1 MRLVSYWGDAGLTPG
16 LEEDGRVLPL
26 AAVYSFES
34 GAAGVK
40 ELLAAPAEVRQ
51 QVVERARPR
60 LLDDEQLA
68 GLVPGLRLGPPV
80 PDPDKILCIGQNYAE
95 HMAEMKGKPAEVPNI
110 FAKFRNSLI
119 GTGAPIRLPRSSQQ
133 VDYEGELAVVI
144 GRRCRQVS
152 IPDALSHVGGYSVLN
167 DVSARDL
174 QYRTGQFTMGKAADT
189 FCPMGPGLVL
199 AEDVPDPQALSLAT
213 FLNSEQVQS
222 ASTAEMIFPVAEAI
236 SFISS
241 VITLEPGDIIATG
254 TPSGVGYRRTPP
266 RFLSPGD
273 LIEVEISGVGRI
285 SNPVEQ
291 G

>member
-1 MRLVSYWGDAGLTPG
+1 MQLVSYWTDAVLTPG
-16 LEEDGRVLPL
+16 LEEGGRVIPL
-26 AAVYSFES
+26 AAVPPLEGREP
-34 GAAGVK
+34 GAKA
-40 ELLAAPAEVRQ
+40 LLSAPAEVRQ
-51 QVVERARPR
+51 QTAERARQR
-60 LLDDEQLA
+60 LADDDQLA
-68 GLVPGLRLGPPV
+68 GRVPGLRLGPPI
-80 PDPDKILCIGQNYAE
+80 PDPDKILCIGQNYPD
-95 HMAEMKGKPAEVPNI
+95 HLAEMKGKPVEVPNL
-110 FAKFRNSLI
+110 FAKFRNCLI
-119 GTGAPIRLPRSSQQ
+119 GTGAPIRLPWASQQ

-152 IPDALSHVGGYSVLN
+152 VAEALSHVGGYSVLN

-189 FCPMGPGLVL
+189 FCPMGPGVVL
-199 AEDVPDPQALSLAT
+199 AEEVPNPQALSLAT
-213 FLNSEQVQS
+213 YLNSEQVQS
-222 ASTAEMIFPVAEAI
+222 ATTADMIFPVAEAI

-254 TPSGVGYRRTPP
+254 TPSGVGYRRNPP

-273 LIEVEISGVGRI
+273 LIEVEIGGIGRI